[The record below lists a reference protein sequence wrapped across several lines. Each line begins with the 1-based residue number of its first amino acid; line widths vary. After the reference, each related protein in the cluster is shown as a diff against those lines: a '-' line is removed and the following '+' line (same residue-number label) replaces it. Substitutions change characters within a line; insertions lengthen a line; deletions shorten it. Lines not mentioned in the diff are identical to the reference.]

1 MSRTKRS
8 QAYEWQPNAFRHPKT
23 MNEISQLE
31 EILIDDDLE
40 EYEISGVNRIKKKRN
55 HLPTAWDDQVMS
67 SYYQEDHA

>member
-8 QAYEWQPNAFRHPKT
+8 QAYEWHSGALRHPKT

-31 EILIDDDLE
+31 KILVDDDFE
-40 EYEISGVNRIKKKRN
+40 EYDISGVNRIKKRKH

-67 SYYQEDHA
+67 AYYQEDHA